1 MPLEELKKGNKELAD
16 RFAKIEP
23 RRWSIDGSVMELMTE
38 VGDLTELILRKEY
51 YKENIYED
59 VDYQI
64 QDELADI
71 IFVVM
76 RIADHYKIDLDKAYG
91 EMEKLVSERL
101 KNRGV

>member
-1 MPLEELKKGNKELAD
+1 MSLKELKERSKELAD

-23 RRWSIDGSVMELMTE
+23 RRWSIEGSAMELMTE
-38 VGDLTELILRKEY
+38 VGDLTELILRKEF

-76 RIADHYKIDLDKAYG
+76 RIADHYKIDINKAYE

-101 KNRGV
+101 KSRGA